1 MWFVSV
7 CFVVIGYFVGCVG
20 CCGFRVDCRC
30 VVRLFCLFV
39 VCLYWFVTWT
49 DFRVLRLVLID
60 MVSWYVC

>member
-7 CFVVIGYFVGCVG
+7 CFVVIGYFVGCVD
-20 CCGFRVDCRC
+20 CCGFRVGCRC

-49 DFRVLRLVLID
+49 DFRVFAVGA
-60 MVSWYVC
+60 Y